1 MSPTYNEYNQ
11 FTLRAKQAFDL
22 RSTSKLGLKTCI
34 RNILCLT
41 TDPITSALFTPE
53 TAEALCDS
61 IINESRI
68 LRAKN
73 DADMLTGQEIDPALR
88 ALLFSVPGVA
98 SPAIVPPRTR
108 KHRVTTN
115 AQSASAE
122 PAAAGVPPVAP
133 ANVPARNVRPRLD
146 VHAELERLGRVQ
158 QQQATRIEQV
168 RTEAREDVNDLFG
181 SAQREITA
189 MGGRIDRIT
198 NGNE

>member
-1 MSPTYNEYNQ
+1 MSPTAKEYTE
-11 FTLRAKQAFDL
+11 FTLGAKQAFDL
-22 RSTSKLGLKTCI
+22 RSTSKLGLKTGIC
-34 RNILCLT
+34 NMLCLT
-41 TDPITSALFTPE
+41 TDPTTSALFTPE
-53 TAEALCDS
+53 AAEALCDS

-73 DADMLTGQEIDPALR
+73 DADSLTGHEIDPALR

-108 KHRVTTN
+108 TRRVTTN
-115 AQSASAE
+115 AQSASAA
-122 PAAAGVPPVAP
+122 PAAAGGPPVAP
-133 ANVPARNVRPRLD
+133 ASAPARNVRPRLD

-168 RTEAREDVNDLFG
+168 RTEAREDVNDFFG
-181 SAQREITA
+181 AAQRDITA
-189 MGGRIDRIT
+189 MGGRIDLLT